1 MENRN
6 VEVIIKLSE
15 NECKFIKEIAQ
26 HVQLPLADLVML
38 AIIALDKKTNSA
50 NRIKDTTL

>member
-6 VEVIIKLSE
+6 IEVIINLSE

-26 HVQLPLADLVML
+26 QVQLPLADLIIL
-38 AIIALDKKTNSA
+38 AIIALDRKS
-50 NRIKDTTL
+50 D

>member
-6 VEVIIKLSE
+6 VEVIINLSE

-26 HVQLPLADLVML
+26 QVQLPLADLIIL
-38 AIIALDKKTNSA
+38 AIIALDRKS
-50 NRIKDTTL
+50 D

>member
-1 MENRN
+1 LENRN

-26 HVQLPLADLVML
+26 QVQLPLADLIML

>member
-26 HVQLPLADLVML
+26 QVQLPLTDLIML
-38 AIIALDKKTNSA
+38 AIIALDRKNE
-50 NRIKDTTL
+50 

>member
-1 MENRN
+1 MKNRN

-26 HVQLPLADLVML
+26 QVQLPLADLIML